1 MKAEDVKEH
10 WESGAPTTKCETIK
24 RLEVNAIYNAIMDIE
39 GKVGSVLEVGC
50 GNGENLRNLQ
60 AFIPRSFFEGYG
72 NTRFCGMDMV
82 EREPEFDGEFRVG
95 NVLGISEVFDEKFDV
110 IFTCRCLI
118 SLANHAEQMKA
129 VGEMAECLNDGG
141 TLIILENFTMYHTRQ
156 NHLRTL
162 LGLKKREAPEYN
174 VFMDDG
180 KLIKHAKSIG
190 LSYKS
195 AYHFASLHDI
205 VLYVL
210 LPAMGIEPAYEHEL
224 VKAVTKL
231 SLGVEETCPFGTEGQ
246 NVLLAFTKGER

>member
-95 NVLGISEVFDEKFDV
+95 NVLGISEVFDEKFEHWPVD
-110 IFTCRCLI
+110 
-118 SLANHAEQMKA
+118 
-129 VGEMAECLNDGG
+129 
-141 TLIILENFTMYHTRQ
+141 
-156 NHLRTL
+156 
-162 LGLKKREAPEYN
+162 LKIN
-174 VFMDDG
+174 GF
-180 KLIKHAKSIG
+180 AKSLYRI
-190 LSYKS
+190 LICS
-195 AYHFASLHDI
+195 I
-205 VLYVL
+205 VSDSS
-210 LPAMGIEPAYEHEL
+210 M
-224 VKAVTKL
+224 TKY
-231 SLGVEETCPFGTEGQ
+231 
-246 NVLLAFTKGER
+246 